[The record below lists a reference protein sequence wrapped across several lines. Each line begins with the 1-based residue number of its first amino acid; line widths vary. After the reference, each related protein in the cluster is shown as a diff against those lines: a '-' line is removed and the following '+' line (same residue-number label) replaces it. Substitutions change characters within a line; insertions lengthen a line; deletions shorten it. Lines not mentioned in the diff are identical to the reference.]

1 MRDSG
6 VSLRYEK
13 LKQEM
18 KKQNFDVVIA
28 ISPENVL
35 YFSET
40 YIQTQKSIRDR
51 LAIAVLP
58 LEQDPAMIACV
69 IEEPTVENECWI
81 KDRRY
86 YFEFKESPIQF
97 LVDVLTERGLL
108 NKRIGIEMDYLSA
121 AYYRELM
128 QRLPNVKIESC
139 LHTFNVVRSIK
150 EEREIEI
157 LQHAALVTRD
167 AYTEAISEVGVL
179 SLIHI

>member
-6 VSLRYEK
+6 VSLRYDK

-86 YFEFKESPIQF
+86 YFEFRESPSSFWWMCLPSGVF
-97 LVDVLTERGLL
+97 LISG
-108 NKRIGIEMDYLSA
+108 SA
-121 AYYRELM
+121 LRWIIFPPPITAS
-128 QRLPNVKIESC
+128 SC
-139 LHTFNVVRSIK
+139 SGCPT
-150 EEREIEI
+150 
-157 LQHAALVTRD
+157 
-167 AYTEAISEVGVL
+167 
-179 SLIHI
+179 

>member
-6 VSLRYEK
+6 VSLRYDK

-58 LEQDPAMIACV
+58 LEQ
-69 IEEPTVENECWI
+69 E
-81 KDRRY
+81 
-86 YFEFKESPIQF
+86 
-97 LVDVLTERGLL
+97 
-108 NKRIGIEMDYLSA
+108 
-121 AYYRELM
+121 
-128 QRLPNVKIESC
+128 
-139 LHTFNVVRSIK
+139 
-150 EEREIEI
+150 
-157 LQHAALVTRD
+157 
-167 AYTEAISEVGVL
+167 
-179 SLIHI
+179 

>member
-6 VSLRYEK
+6 VSLRYDK

-58 LEQDPAMIACV
+58 LEQDPAMIASV
-69 IEEPTVENECWI
+69 IEEPSAGSRTAATILSSGNRPSSFWWMCLPSGVFLISGSALRWI
-81 KDRRY
+81 I
-86 YFEFKESPIQF
+86 FPPPI
-97 LVDVLTERGLL
+97 TA
-108 NKRIGIEMDYLSA
+108 S
-121 AYYRELM
+121 
-128 QRLPNVKIESC
+128 SC
-139 LHTFNVVRSIK
+139 SGCPT
-150 EEREIEI
+150 
-157 LQHAALVTRD
+157 
-167 AYTEAISEVGVL
+167 
-179 SLIHI
+179 